1 MSVLRK
7 IIAIVLIIV
16 IVASVATVALS
27 FYVKLST
34 KSRLLA
40 EDKLCELEGV
50 DCILVLGAGVT
61 GSEPS
66 GALRDR
72 LAEAVE
78 LYKKGAAPKLLMS
91 GDHAH
96 GGYDEVNVMK
106 EYAVSEGVPSQD
118 VFMDHAGLSTYD
130 SIYRARDVFQVRKM
144 IIVTQTY
151 HLYRAL
157 YIAKRLGVEA
167 YGVDAELLERE
178 GTFAREMREVIA
190 RAKDVVKCVFKP
202 EPSFLGEAIPV
213 NGNGDATNDK

>member
-1 MSVLRK
+1 MFILRK
-7 IIAIVLIIV
+7 LLALVLIVAV
-16 IVASVATVALS
+16 IAAIASVVLS
-27 FYVKLST
+27 FYVKLNVRD
-34 KSRLLA
+34 RLLT
-40 EDKLCELEGV
+40 EDKLCALEGV

-72 LAEAVE
+72 LAEAVA
-78 LYKKGAAPKLLMS
+78 LYKKGAAPKLIMS
-91 GDHAH
+91 GDHAR

-130 SIYRARDVFQVRKM
+130 SVYRARDIFQAKRI
-144 IIVTQTY
+144 IIVTQRY
-151 HLYRAL
+151 HTYRAL

-178 GTFAREMREVIA
+178 GTFVRELREIAA
-190 RAKDVVKCVFKP
+190 RAKDAVKCVFKP
-202 EPSFLGEAIPV
+202 EARILGEAIPV
-213 NGNGDATNDK
+213 NGDGNVTNDK